1 MSTWMHVCPV
11 ILHYTLM
18 CHIPNKKSLVSA
30 EVSKNFPFLTSTH
43 IILLWLLKRR
53 WKNLIFWM
61 DRTRKSVIIFI
72 FHIKCRWSK
81 KFGPAP
87 SSKHEIVHI
96 STKVSTT
103 KGVYIYQPQ
112 KIPQRFKLCHI
123 VPLSLVLYLM
133 SPFKKL
139 QLVA

>member
-1 MSTWMHVCPV
+1 MHVCPV

-103 KGVYIYQPQ
+103 KGVLYT
-112 KIPQRFKLCHI
+112 IPENSTALQI
-123 VPLSLVLYLM
+123 VPYCAIIISTLSHVTI
-133 SPFKKL
+133 
-139 QLVA
+139 

>member
-1 MSTWMHVCPV
+1 MSTSMHVCPV

-103 KGVYIYQPQ
+103 KGVLYTSPRKFHSASNCAI
-112 KIPQRFKLCHI
+112 LCHYHYI
-123 VPLSLVLYLM
+123 VLYLM
-133 SPFKKL
+133 SPFKT
-139 QLVA
+139 LVA